1 MSTEASRLWAGL
13 YCPEL
18 PLAAVWRLAPEQG
31 PVAVHGLERGQAR
44 ILQASSDALEAGVR
58 PGQSLANALAILPR
72 LQSRPRHLAGEVA
85 ALEQMAISA
94 YGYSHQLVLAPP
106 DSVLLEVGG
115 SRRLHGG
122 QLKPLLEALGAQLA
136 EQGLAVRIGLAPVPA
151 AARLLARNGQIARSR
166 RELRER
172 IGQLPLK
179 ALELSEE
186 QSRALLGCGLRR
198 TGELLALPAAERA
211 RRFGPALE
219 QRLAE
224 WLGRRET
231 PLAAWQPPEHFS
243 LRLELPVASDHS
255 QALLFVCRRML
266 VQLGQWLE
274 IRDQAMTRLKVALER
289 EDQGP
294 ALRFEIALA
303 RPGFDLDR
311 LLELTGLKLEPLRL
325 PAPISAI
332 RFKAD
337 STTEHR
343 PPQADL
349 FSGGNRG
356 DAWPA
361 LLDRLAARLGQDN
374 IAGLNPRPDH
384 RPEHAWAWVEPGTR
398 PASQD
403 PRPRPAWLLPEPRAC
418 RREQMRLCEGP
429 ERIESGWWDGRDC
442 CRDYWTAIDRHGR
455 RLWIFREHRPRQG
468 WFIHGVFE

>member
-1 MSTEASRLWAGL
+1 
-13 YCPEL
+13 
-18 PLAAVWRLAPEQG
+18 
-31 PVAVHGLERGQAR
+31 
-44 ILQASSDALEAGVR
+44 
-58 PGQSLANALAILPR
+58 
-72 LQSRPRHLAGEVA
+72 
-85 ALEQMAISA
+85 MAISA
-94 YGYSHQLVLAPP
+94 YGCSHQLVLAPP
-106 DSVLLEVGG
+106 DSVLLEIGG

-122 QLKPLLEALGAQLA
+122 QLEALLETLRTRLA

-151 AARLLARNGQIARSR
+151 AARLLARVGQTAWNRNQ
-166 RELRER
+166 LRER
-172 IGQLPLK
+172 LHQLPLNV
-179 ALELSEE
+179 LELPET
-186 QSRALLGCGLRR
+186 QANALLGCGLRR
-198 TGELLALPAAERA
+198 LGELLALPAAERL

-224 WLGRRET
+224 WQGQRET

-243 LRLELPVASDHS
+243 LRLELPVASDRS

-274 IRDQAMTRLKVALER
+274 VRDQALTRLKVALER
-289 EDQGP
+289 EDQGSE
-294 ALRFEIALA
+294 LRFEIALA

-332 RFKAD
+332 RFRAD
-337 STTEHR
+337 STAEHR

-361 LLDRLAARLGQDN
+361 LLDRLSARLGKDS
-374 IAGLNPRPDH
+374 IAGLSPRPDH
-384 RPEHAWAWVEPGTR
+384 RPEHAWAWVEPGTH

-403 PRPRPAWLLPEPRAC
+403 PRPRPGLAATRAACLPSA
-418 RREQMRLCEGP
+418 EQMRLCEGP
-429 ERIESGWWDGRDC
+429 ERIESGWWDGQDC

-455 RLWIFREHRPRQG
+455 RVVDLPRTSPAPGLVHPRRVRTAFPAAGHLADQPA
-468 WFIHGVFE
+468 

>member
-1 MSTEASRLWAGL
+1 MSTESQALWAGL

-18 PLAAVWRLAPEQG
+18 TLAAVWRLAPEQG

-44 ILQASSDALEAGVR
+44 ILQASPDALQAGIR
-58 PGQSLANALAILPR
+58 PGQSLASALAILPR
-72 LQSRPRHLAGEVA
+72 LHSRARQLAGEAA
-85 ALEQMAISA
+85 ALEQIATTA
-94 YGYSHQLVLAPP
+94 YGCSHQLALAPP
-106 DSVLLEVGG
+106 DSVLLEIGG

-122 QLKPLLEALGAQLA
+122 QLEVLLENLQTRLA

-151 AARLLARNGQIARSR
+151 AARLLARVGQTAWNRHQ
-166 RELRER
+166 LREQLHR
-172 IGQLPLK
+172 LPLN
-179 ALELSEE
+179 ALELPET
-186 QSRALLGCGLRR
+186 QANALLGCGLRR
-198 TGELLALPAAERA
+198 LGELLALPAAERL
-211 RRFGPALE
+211 RRFGPAFE

-224 WLGRRET
+224 WQGQRET

-243 LRLELPVASDHS
+243 LRLELPVASDRS

-266 VQLGQWLE
+266 AQLGQWLE
-274 IRDQAMTRLKVALER
+274 VRDQALTRLKVTLER
-289 EDQGP
+289 EDQGGE
-294 ALRFEIALA
+294 LRFEIALA

-361 LLDRLAARLGQDN
+361 LLDRLSARLGKDN
-374 IAGLNPRPDH
+374 IAGLGPRPDH
-384 RPEHAWAWVEPGTR
+384 RPEHAWSWVEPGTR
-398 PASQD
+398 PGCQD
-403 PRPRPAWLLPEPRAC
+403 PRPRPAWLLPEPRPC
-418 RREQMRLCEGP
+418 QRRNLRLCEGP
-429 ERIESGWWDGRDC
+429 ERIEAGWWDGQDC

-455 RLWIFREHRPRQG
+455 KLWIFREHHPRQG
-468 WFIHGVFE
+468 WFIHGVFD